1 MTLTRELRF
10 AALLPL
16 KDNLGSLR
24 VPVVTL
30 SLIAV
35 TVVLWV
41 AGWNPD
47 LTDTWWPLAALA
59 SLFVTG
65 GFWALVVNMLFLWL
79 FAKSLEDT
87 LGRARFLALFLAAGV
102 AAAGAQELFDPDTV
116 APTVGVAG
124 AIAGL
129 IGAHFVLY
137 PRARILCWVLIPFF
151 VGFVEIPAIVLGA
164 AWFGLQALDAI
175 GQPPLSGL
183 IGGLLVGA
191 ALVMPLAHGRPR
203 VTPETSQPVY

>member
-1 MTLTRELRF
+1 LPRELRF

-24 VPVVTL
+24 VPLVTL
-30 SLIAV
+30 SLIAAS
-35 TVVLWV
+35 VVLWI
-41 AGWNPD
+41 ADWSPD
-47 LTDTWWPLAALA
+47 LADTWWPLAAIA

-87 LGRARFLALFLAAGV
+87 LGPGRFLVLFLVAGIG
-102 AAAGAQELFDPDTV
+102 AAGAQELFDSGTV
-116 APTVGVAG
+116 APSVGVAG
-124 AIAGL
+124 GIAGL
-129 IGAHFVLY
+129 IGAYELLY

-151 VGFVEIPAIVLGA
+151 VSFVEIPAMVLAA
-164 AWFGLQALDAI
+164 AWFALQALDAV

-183 IGGLLVGA
+183 IGGLIVGGVTVR
-191 ALVMPLAHGRPR
+191 LLAHGRPR
-203 VTPETSQPVY
+203 ITPEVSQPVY